1 MKFFMSGEIDADI
14 GRGEHVARNKIL
26 PVLAELVEGA
36 SLEFELDRWSFISI
50 ILSGKFI
57 SDYPEVFKFNKKSK
71 VLEFRLQID
80 HESFKQADEP
90 LQISM
95 MLDSIER
102 SIGLMSK
109 FKMVE
114 SDRRLLLDAV
124 NETRK
129 KLLVSQ
135 IVENLDS

>member
-1 MKFFMSGEIDADI
+1 MKFSMSGEIDADI

-57 SDYPEVFKFNKKSK
+57 SGYPEVFKFNKKSK

-135 IVENLDS
+135 IVEKFG

>member
-1 MKFFMSGEIDADI
+1 
-14 GRGEHVARNKIL
+14 
-26 PVLAELVEGA
+26 
-36 SLEFELDRWSFISI
+36 
-50 ILSGKFI
+50 
-57 SDYPEVFKFNKKSK
+57 
-71 VLEFRLQID
+71 
-80 HESFKQADEP
+80 
-90 LQISM
+90 M

-114 SDRRLLLDAV
+114 SDRSLLLDAV

-135 IVENLDS
+135 IVEKL

>member
-1 MKFFMSGEIDADI
+1 MKFSMSGEIDADI

-135 IVENLDS
+135 IVEKFG

>member
-1 MKFFMSGEIDADI
+1 MKFSMSGEIDADI

-50 ILSGKFI
+50 FLSGKFI

-135 IVENLDS
+135 IVEKFG

>member
-1 MKFFMSGEIDADI
+1 MKFSMSGEIDADI
-14 GRGEHVARNKIL
+14 GWGEHVARNKIL
-26 PVLAELVEGA
+26 PILAELVDEA
-36 SLEFELDRWSFISI
+36 SLEFELERWSFISI
-50 ILSGKFI
+50 ILSDKFI

-135 IVENLDS
+135 IVEKFG

>member
-1 MKFFMSGEIDADI
+1 MKFSMSGEIDADI

-26 PVLAELVEGA
+26 PILAELVEGA
-36 SLEFELDRWSFISI
+36 SLAFELERWSFISI

-71 VLEFRLQID
+71 VLEFRLQVD
-80 HESFKQADEP
+80 HERFKQADEP

-114 SDRRLLLDAV
+114 SDRKLLLGAV
-124 NETRK
+124 KETRK
-129 KLLVSQ
+129 NLLVSH
-135 IVENLDS
+135 VVSKFL

>member
-1 MKFFMSGEIDADI
+1 M
-14 GRGEHVARNKIL
+14 
-26 PVLAELVEGA
+26 
-36 SLEFELDRWSFISI
+36 DRWSFISI
-50 ILSGKFI
+50 ILSGKFV

-71 VLEFRLQID
+71 VLEFRLKID
-80 HESFKQADEP
+80 HESFKQADES

-114 SDRRLLLDAV
+114 SDRNLLLDAV

-135 IVENLDS
+135 IVEKL